1 MSLGRGGRL
10 KLDMFTHPVRKN
22 LDHSYFDTNWALLEN
37 AIKEINNHNASRLSF
52 EQLYR
57 TAYQLVVDK
66 FGHRLYAAVREAEA
80 EYLRGVAERLD
91 LLPSPSFLPGLKYEW
106 ERHMKSM
113 GVIRAFLLYME
124 RMYIPNQPQL
134 APLNQLGLDLW
145 RDGVVRAPRIAPRA
159 RALLLEAVARDRGG
173 ELVDASLL
181 KAITSM
187 YMDLGPVVY
196 RDDFET
202 PFLEQTSLFYA
213 AEAASLLQ
221 AADCPAYLAAAAR
234 RLEEER
240 ARAQAYLCPASAPRL
255 LGAVER
261 ALIGDQLPALL
272 DLPGTGLV
280 PMLRARQYDD
290 LHVLYRLAARVPGGP
305 VLVQEALGAHLREA
319 GKALV
324 TDPERAKDPLAFV
337 QRLLEERDVW
347 ENLVDKAFAGD
358 RQFVYTVNRAFEAF
372 LNLNP
377 RSPEYISLY
386 MDDKLRRGLK
396 GTSEEELESA
406 LDKAIL
412 LFRFLQEKDV
422 FERYYKQHL
431 AKRLL
436 QGRISSDDA
445 ERSLLV
451 KLKTECGYQFTSK
464 LESMFTD
471 VKTSR
476 DMMAEFRAHPAAC
489 AGNLELDLSVQVLTT
504 GSWPAQNS
512 QAVHCVLPREVE
524 AATDA
529 FRQFYT
535 SAHSGRKLTWQPGMG
550 TAEIKANFGGKRHE
564 LSCNTHQMVVLMLFN
579 DSDRLTTR
587 EILAATQVPDAELR
601 RVLQSLACVKG
612 KNVLRK
618 EPMSKEIGDADVFSV
633 NDSFQS
639 RLYKVKIGMVVAQ
652 RESDEGKE
660 ETRERVEEDRK
671 PQIEAAIV
679 RIMKARKQLSHNSIV
694 SEVTRQLAVRFIPN
708 QQVIKKRIESLIER
722 DFMERDA
729 TDRTLYRYIA

>member
-1 MSLGRGGRL
+1 M

-324 TDPERAKDPLAFV
+324 TDPERAKDPLAF
-337 QRLLEERDVW
+337 ERDVW

-445 ERSLLV
+445 GMAGKRS
-451 KLKTECGYQFTSK
+451 C
-464 LESMFTD
+464 
-471 VKTSR
+471 
-476 DMMAEFRAHPAAC
+476 
-489 AGNLELDLSVQVLTT
+489 
-504 GSWPAQNS
+504 
-512 QAVHCVLPREVE
+512 
-524 AATDA
+524 
-529 FRQFYT
+529 
-535 SAHSGRKLTWQPGMG
+535 LTWQPGMG